1 METGIGGMIVENRNK
16 RVNMLPSIEMNVA
29 CEGWPVETRL
39 CELTDECVTSVISA
53 AQLRLSSDAQ
63 LSLLFSDDEAIKELN
78 NRFRGID
85 KATNVLSFPGSDLMP
100 GDVAPSVL
108 GDIAFALQTIK
119 REAILEDKRFDHHL
133 SHLMIHGFL
142 HLFGYDH
149 LEDDEARK
157 MEHLEIAALANLG
170 IENPYDDFQPVP
182 VITKERNERL

>member
-1 METGIGGMIVENRNK
+1 MIVENRNK
-16 RVNMLPSIEMNVA
+16 LVSVLPLIEMNVV
-29 CEGWPVETRL
+29 CDGWPVETRL
-39 CELTDECVTSVISA
+39 SELTDECITSVISA
-53 AQLRLSSDAQ
+53 AQLRLPSDAQ
-63 LSLLFSDDEAIKELN
+63 LSLLFSDDKAIKELN

-100 GDVAPSVL
+100 GGVAPGVL

-157 MEHLEIAALANLG
+157 MEHIEIAALANLG
-170 IENPYDDFQPVP
+170 IENPYDDSQPVP
-182 VITKERNERL
+182 DKNKE